1 MIVRFWLTNIQGREI
16 ECAVLGNANPMA
28 SALGEVLPSHE
39 FYSYEAK
46 YIDENGATLIIP
58 AELPDDLTTR
68 MRALAVETYQVLDC
82 EGMARVD
89 FFLRGERE
97 VLVNEINTIPGF
109 TKISM
114 FPKLWEASGISYEE
128 LIDRLIQLALERFE
142 EEQELET

>member
-1 MIVRFWLTNIQGREI
+1 
-16 ECAVLGNANPMA
+16 
-28 SALGEVLPSHE
+28 
-39 FYSYEAK
+39 
-46 YIDENGATLIIP
+46 
-58 AELPDDLTTR
+58 
-68 MRALAVETYQVLDC
+68 
-82 EGMARVD
+82 MARVD

-114 FPKLWEASGISYEE
+114 YPKLWEASGISYEE